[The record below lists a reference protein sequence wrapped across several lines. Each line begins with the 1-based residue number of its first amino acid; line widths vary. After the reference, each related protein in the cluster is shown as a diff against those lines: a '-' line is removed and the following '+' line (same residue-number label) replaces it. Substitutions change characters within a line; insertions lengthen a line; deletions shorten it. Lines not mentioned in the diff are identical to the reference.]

1 MSFSLSNRSLG
12 HLDGVHPAL
21 VKVVKRA
28 IKITDIDFG
37 VTQGVRSIEEQIKL
51 VEAGASRTM
60 KSRHL
65 TGHAVDVVA
74 YFEGGISWH
83 CPLYEKIADA
93 MKKAA
98 VELDVDIEWGGD
110 WRSFFDGPHFQLS
123 HGEYPANDK
132 A

>member
-12 HLDGVHPAL
+12 RLDGVHPDL

-110 WRSFFDGPHFQLS
+110 WKSFFDGPHFQLS